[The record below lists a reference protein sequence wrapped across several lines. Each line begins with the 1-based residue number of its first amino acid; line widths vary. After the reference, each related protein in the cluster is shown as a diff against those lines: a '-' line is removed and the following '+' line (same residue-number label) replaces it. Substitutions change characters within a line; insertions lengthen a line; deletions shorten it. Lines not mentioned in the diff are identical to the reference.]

1 MPIEETKIVAPLNT
15 DIQKTTAKKI
25 GPEEDFSKVLERS
38 QSPVHTVEKGD
49 TLWNIVRE
57 RMFLSPD
64 RITNTKIA
72 NNVKKIVDFNRI
84 NTPDLIHPGQKFDLQ
99 PMLLTLGKV
108 PEIIDTTPDK
118 KPVDT
123 ETEKVMDTVLPD
135 KITETPITPIPP
147 GEEPVTPLI
156 ETEIPPV
163 AGTAEKDI
171 SRQIIDTK
179 TTAEAEKIATKPE
192 EPQKIIP
199 PGTLSEQMAKY
210 KIDQLISEPGGDFY
224 SRNGD
229 NVSFRPAYDQTNFK
243 GRVGKDLSDAGENII
258 RLFEDITKG
267 SSRNYIGPDGEI
279 NTYKKLG
286 LLDSLGNFVKNISSG
301 LSFGTYV
308 PEGEEKPQGMDRI
321 KHFFSKVFKEAIV
334 KDLGTSTTTAA
345 VSGLRHSVLAAINA
359 LEAVPDATIGNI
371 EAGRKLTTNVFDNGQ
386 VAVSYL
392 TDIMPGG
399 DAWFRVNSA
408 GTGDEGFMAPVYYNL
423 KTQEHGVDDPRWATV
438 RNTPFRKTIESVGAL
453 LSDAALLGLI
463 DFNPSIIPPGKND

>member
-15 DIQKTTAKKI
+15 DIQKTTTKKI
-25 GPEEDFSKVLERS
+25 KPEEDFSKVLERS

-49 TLWNIVRE
+49 TLWNIIRE
-57 RMFLSPD
+57 RMFLSTD

-99 PMLLTLGKV
+99 PILTTLSRV
-108 PEIIDTTPDK
+108 PEIIDTTPDI

-123 ETEKVMDTVLPD
+123 VTEKVMDTVPQIVLPD
-135 KITETPITPIPP
+135 TITATPIVPLFPGEMGVIPLMETETPPAA
-147 GEEPVTPLI
+147 
-156 ETEIPPV
+156 ETAV
-163 AGTAEKDI
+163 DDI
-171 SRQIIDTK
+171 SRQTIDTK
-179 TTAEAEKIATKPE
+179 TAAEPEKTPIEPEKPK
-192 EPQKIIP
+192 KIQP

-210 KIDQLISEPGGDFY
+210 KIDQLIAEPGGDFY

-229 NVSFRPAYDQTNFK
+229 NVSVRPAYDQTELK
-243 GRVGKDLSDAGENII
+243 GRVSKDLSDAGENII

-279 NTYKKLG
+279 NTYQKLG
-286 LLDSLGNFVKNISSG
+286 LFDSLGNFVKNLSSG
-301 LSFGTYV
+301 LSFGAYV

-321 KHFFSKVFKEAIV
+321 KHFFSKIFKEAIV
-334 KDLGTSTTTAA
+334 KDLGTNTTTAA

-392 TDIMPGG
+392 TDIIPGG
-399 DAWFRVNSA
+399 EA
-408 GTGDEGFMAPVYYNL
+408 
-423 KTQEHGVDDPRWATV
+423 Q
-438 RNTPFRKTIESVGAL
+438 IEENCYLREFKPQTTSPKINRRA
-453 LSDAALLGLI
+453 
-463 DFNPSIIPPGKND
+463 NHW